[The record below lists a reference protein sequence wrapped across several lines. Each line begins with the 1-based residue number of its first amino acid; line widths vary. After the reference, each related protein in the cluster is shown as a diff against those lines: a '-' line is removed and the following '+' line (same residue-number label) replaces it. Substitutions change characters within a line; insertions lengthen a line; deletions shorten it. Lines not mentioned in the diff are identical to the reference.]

1 MIDNHLVVVFQNVK
15 KEAKALLGTIFTS
28 SCLVKFKN

>member
-1 MIDNHLVVVFQNVK
+1 MIDIHFVTVLMRVK
-15 KEAKALLGTIFTS
+15 KQQKALLGTIFTS

>member
-1 MIDNHLVVVFQNVK
+1 MIDNHFVVVFHGVK
-15 KEAKALLGTIFTS
+15 NEKKALLGTIFTS